1 MAASMRQVQ
10 ALLHTAE
17 LERFLVAHP
26 NTFKRQKSEP
36 SAGLKP
42 AKRQRRQHWVCDQ
55 RHKSQVPVEVIV
67 NLAPDGCLLKSSP
80 MLSYHVLG
88 WDDAMAVCA
97 ANRARGEI
105 DLVMLPTPQL
115 PQVTMNTLRQIQ
127 GHSAA
132 LTPYEHPVCAPTDL
146 VEAVFPRPPAN
157 GETVVREELVLHIV
171 NGALSGY
178 SVNKVRVA
186 ALGLSH

>member
-1 MAASMRQVQ
+1 MRQVQ

-67 NLAPDGCLLKSSP
+67 NLAHDGCLLKSSP

-115 PQVTMNTLRQIQ
+115 PQATMNTLRQIQ

-132 LTPYEHPVCAPTDL
+132 LTPYEHPVCAPTDSPAGGGGAGGVAWAYL
-146 VEAVFPRPPAN
+146 AVARSGAGPGLGCCGVERDHGLLLAADP
-157 GETVVREELVLHIV
+157 VR
-171 NGALSGY
+171 
-178 SVNKVRVA
+178 R
-186 ALGLSH
+186 